1 MRKLLMGIDILMTM
15 HGFGQNRK
23 QQNNNSVGKESV
35 QFQSLNVRTGLWEN
49 SLTTTIG
56 GDSMVPAGLLS
67 RMSPERRAKMEAA
80 MRERASRGGHT
91 STYQSCVTA
100 EELKEAPFADK
111 QNCTSTLLS
120 STSSELK
127 MNLAC
132 TMEEA
137 KGQGT
142 LDIQAT
148 SPTSVQGTGSG
159 SATSNGQ
166 TMTTSYVFQGRWVKA
181 DCGDVK

>member
-1 MRKLLMGIDILMTM
+1 MRKMLIGFVLLVAMQGLCQST
-15 HGFGQNRK
+15 K
-23 QQNNNSVGKESV
+23 QQNNSTVSKRSV
-35 QFQSLNVRTGLWEN
+35 QFQPLNVRAGLWEN

-80 MRERASRGGHT
+80 MRERAARGGHT
-91 STYQSCVTA
+91 TKYQSCVTA

-132 TMEEA
+132 TMEDVQ
-137 KGQGT
+137 GQGT

-148 SPTSVQGTGSG
+148 SSTSVQGTGSG

-166 TMTTSYVFQGRWVKA
+166 TMTTSYIFQGHWVKT

>member
-1 MRKLLMGIDILMTM
+1 MRKGLVALLILAAI
-15 HGFGQNRK
+15 HGLSQDKERMNQNATSRRA
-23 QQNNNSVGKESV
+23 VTFEP
-35 QFQSLNVRTGLWEN
+35 LNVSTGLWEN

-56 GDSMVPAGLLS
+56 GDTMAAAGLLS
-67 RMSPERRAKMEAA
+67 HLSPERRAKMEAR
-80 MRERASRGGHT
+80 MRERAAAGGRT

-100 EELKEAPFADK
+100 DNLKQAPFADQ
-111 QNCTSTLLS
+111 QNCTSTLLT
-120 STSSELK
+120 STSSEIKL
-127 MNLAC
+127 NLEC
-132 TMEEA
+132 TMQDI
-137 KGQGT
+137 KGNGT

-166 TMTTSYVFQGRWVKA
+166 TMTTSYLFKGHWVKS